1 MKQLIK
7 FLLSNN
13 LENLEE
19 LKLNGEI
26 VVDKSLFIDAL
37 SNPDVIK
44 PKKAAATKTKK
55 AAAKESPFDNEDIKI
70 ILNNLNIKEFNLST
84 PADKVSLKFDLSK
97 GGGAFESS
105 E

>member
-1 MKQLIK
+1 MKLIK

-37 SNPDVIK
+37 SNPDLAK
-44 PKKAAATKTKK
+44 PKKTSTKTTK
-55 AAAKESPFDNEDIKI
+55 AKESLFDNEDLKV

-97 GGGAFESS
+97 GGGE
-105 E
+105 EVV

>member
-37 SNPDVIK
+37 SNPDLAK
-44 PKKAAATKTKK
+44 PKKTSTKTTK
-55 AAAKESPFDNEDIKI
+55 AKEVKKSPFDNEDLKV

-97 GGGAFESS
+97 GSS
-105 E
+105 DEDV

>member
-37 SNPDVIK
+37 SNPDALK
-44 PKKAAATKTKK
+44 PKKAAATKPKK
-55 AAAKESPFDNEDIKI
+55 AATESPFDNEDLKI

-97 GGGAFESS
+97 GNSDEI
-105 E
+105 

>member
-1 MKQLIK
+1 MKLIK

-13 LENLEE
+13 LENLDE

-37 SNPDVIK
+37 SNPDALK
-44 PKKAAATKTKK
+44 PKKAATTKTKK
-55 AAAKESPFDNEDIKI
+55 TAKESLFDNEDLKI

-97 GGGAFESS
+97 GKS
-105 E
+105 EEV